1 MPEPKFAKPKSKP
14 EDLSRFLTKE
24 ERIRAKPKPKRTMK
38 KGPEGRMQPVGPD
51 PVKPRSP
58 KSKFQQDYNSKPKPR
73 GPRKMLRSMGKSKPK
88 ATTTGMSPRGQKDPT
103 RWPKAKPTGI
113 SPRGQKDPTR
123 RPKAKP
129 TGILPRGQ
137 KETPTKSLR
146 DKLKHSLDLRAVGDR
161 IRQRRVNYLVK
172 QYAQRKKHPTTPR
185 TR

>member
-1 MPEPKFAKPKSKP
+1 MPKPKRTMK
-14 EDLSRFLTKE
+14 KG
-24 ERIRAKPKPKRTMK
+24 PKRTMK

-51 PVKPRSP
+51 PVKPKRMSPRRQQDLASEQRRVKRKSP
-58 KSKFQQDYNSKPKPR
+58 KWP
-73 GPRKMLRSMGKSKPK
+73 MVKSKPK
-88 ATTTGMSPRGQKDPT
+88 ATATGMSPRGQKDPI
-103 RWPKAKPTGI
+103 RKPKAKPTGI

-129 TGILPRGQ
+129 TGISPRGQ

-146 DKLKHSLDLRAVGDR
+146 DKSVKEVKALRAVGDR